1 MYIILKNTLL
11 IVGTFTKK
19 RYKNIYL
26 NNFKTMDQIIKDLE
40 SGKIT
45 LDTILSGVICK
56 KCNKKLKPHTILQ
69 HLDKDELKKIHNCN
83 SVLN

>member
-1 MYIILKNTLL
+1 
-11 IVGTFTKK
+11 
-19 RYKNIYL
+19 
-26 NNFKTMDQIIKDLE
+26 MDQIIKDLQ

-56 KCNKKLKPHTILQ
+56 KCNKKLKDHTILQ
-69 HLDKDELKKIHNCN
+69 HFDKDEIKKIHNCN